1 MCRPALN
8 RQELW
13 QLYRGR
19 EVTGVRELGRRGG
32 FSSTWGL
39 AKRPNNSRP
48 TMLVARTCFMRI
60 ESQGRSVFRFNFHMA
75 GWKTGEREV
84 RRVTVCGEICRSM
97 QKANTRMLFNTT
109 ETRSQ
114 WKDIT
119 VSKSSYS
126 RSVSLHMWEISV
138 KSQSKCV
145 FERVHVCTQMKMNAQ
160 VCLRDEA
167 R

>member
-1 MCRPALN
+1 MCRPTLN

-19 EVTGVRELGRRGG
+19 EVTGVREVGRGVQGGG
-32 FSSTWGL
+32 FNFTRGL
-39 AKRPNNSRP
+39 AKRANNSRL
-48 TMLVARTCFMRI
+48 TMLVARTCFTR
-60 ESQGRSVFRFNFHMA
+60 RSMFRFDFHMA

-84 RRVTVCGEICRSM
+84 RRVTVCGEICRSV

-109 ETRSQ
+109 GTQSQ

-119 VSKSSYS
+119 VSKGSYS
-126 RSVSLHMWEISV
+126 RGVSLHMWEISL
-138 KSQSKCV
+138 KSRSKYV
-145 FERVHVCTQMKMNAQ
+145 IERVSVELELVNVQ
-160 VCLRDEA
+160 VCLRDGA